1 MSARTPGRPRAASR
15 ELLEEAA
22 CELFLEQGY
31 GATSVADITE
41 RAGVS
46 RSTFFNYVDSKSDL
60 LWARFDDAVA
70 RLRLDLARLRGRRG
84 PGAMELSADPIA
96 AEREVIA
103 GMRELAAALPPEN
116 VALAFSQGD
125 AMRLGEDLRVAAA
138 RRLVDVAD
146 VAALHLRSRERSPM
160 VAEVR
165 AQALA
170 GALLAAVR
178 AWSLAGA
185 GSHELPALLEE
196 SLAALVPPHQPA
208 HHACCPAP
216 DGYRDITS
224 LA

>member
-70 RLRLDLARLRGRRG
+70 RLRLDLAGLRARRG
-84 PGAMELSADPIA
+84 EGAMELARDEVA
-96 AEREVIA
+96 VEREVVI
-103 GMRELAAALPPEN
+103 GLRHLAAALPPEN
-116 VALAFSQGD
+116 VALAFSQGE
-125 AMRLGEDLRVAAA
+125 AMQLGEDLRAAAA
-138 RRLVDVAD
+138 RRLMDVGD
-146 VAALHLRSRERSPM
+146 VAALHLRSRGRSSL
-160 VAEVR
+160 V
-165 AQALA
+165 AQARGYSLA

-185 GSHELPALLEE
+185 GSHDLPQFFEA
-196 SLAALVPPHQPA
+196 SLAALCPPSPPE
-208 HHACCPAP
+208 HHACCQAP
-216 DGYRDITS
+216 DGYAEITS